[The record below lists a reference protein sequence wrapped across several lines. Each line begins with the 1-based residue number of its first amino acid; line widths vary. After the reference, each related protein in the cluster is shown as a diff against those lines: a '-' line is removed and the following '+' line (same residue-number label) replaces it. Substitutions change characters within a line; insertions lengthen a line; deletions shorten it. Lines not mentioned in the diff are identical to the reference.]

1 MVAIDISNVRSCWVL
16 EYLSCRSLILK
27 GIGNPERC
35 AYSDRLWRVV
45 LASMVGSVSFHYH
58 TVVHAPL
65 FWINEVGIATDFA
78 GGVNNVSI
86 RGGR

>member
-1 MVAIDISNVRSCWVL
+1 M
-16 EYLSCRSLILK
+16 
-27 GIGNPERC
+27 
-35 AYSDRLWRVV
+35 